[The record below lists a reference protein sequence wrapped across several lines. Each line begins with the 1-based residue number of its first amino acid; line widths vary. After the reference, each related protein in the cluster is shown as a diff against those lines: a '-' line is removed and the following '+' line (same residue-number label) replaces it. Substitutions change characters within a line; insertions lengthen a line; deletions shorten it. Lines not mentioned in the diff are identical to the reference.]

1 MFTRRLAA
9 STLLAGIIAL
19 GVAGPIAAKSTD
31 SIVRGDCSG
40 TSDYKLKVGPEHS
53 RLEVEFEVDSNR
65 IGQTWG
71 VTITDNGRTVFR
83 GNKTT
88 VAPSGSFT
96 VRAVTANLAGRDV
109 FVAHARNAATGE
121 VCRATLTV

>member
-31 SIVRGDCSG
+31 SIIRGACSG
-40 TSDYKLKVGPEHS
+40 TSDYKLKVGPENS

-65 IGQTWG
+65 VGQVWG
-71 VTITDNGRTVFR
+71 VTITDNGRTVLR
-83 GNKTT
+83 SSART

-96 VRAVTANLAGRDV
+96 VRAVTANQAGRDA
-109 FVAHARNAATGE
+109 FVAVARNSATGE

>member
-9 STLLAGIIAL
+9 STLLAGLIAL

-31 SIVRGDCSG
+31 SIVRGACSG
-40 TSDYKLKVGPEHS
+40 TSDYKLKVGPENG

-65 IGQTWG
+65 VGQAWG
-71 VTITDNGRTVFR
+71 VTITDNGRTIFR
-83 GNKTT
+83 GSARTM
-88 VAPSGSFT
+88 APSGSFT
-96 VRAVTANLAGRDV
+96 VRDVTANLTGRDV

>member
-9 STLLAGIIAL
+9 STLMAGIIAL

-31 SIVRGDCSG
+31 SVVRDNCSG
-40 TSDYKLKVGPEHS
+40 TSSYKLKVGPEDG

-65 IGQTWG
+65 IGQVWG
-71 VTITDNGRTVFR
+71 VTITDNGRTVVR
-83 GNKTT
+83 GAART

-96 VRAVTANLAGRDV
+96 VRAVTPNLPGRDV

-121 VCRATLTV
+121 ICRATLTV